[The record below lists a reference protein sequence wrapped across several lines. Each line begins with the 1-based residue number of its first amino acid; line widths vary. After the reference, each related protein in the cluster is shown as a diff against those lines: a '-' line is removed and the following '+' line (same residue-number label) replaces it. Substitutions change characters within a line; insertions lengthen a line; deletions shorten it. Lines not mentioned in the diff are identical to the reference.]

1 MGNMKILSS
10 AIENIIF
17 VIIIALIIG
26 VLIFV
31 NKLRKKGKFHS
42 PSLGDSEFSANA
54 QGAGQDSVAALHRLA
69 HSAGLS
75 IDQIK
80 MLDFV
85 FQTDEVT
92 DPSESFNNSE
102 LLDRHFKRAY
112 KTILEDTST
121 KTDVQERLA
130 LLFSTRNI
138 LDMGGITSTRQL
150 AEDTDTLIKV
160 GQESYP
166 SKVLS
171 AKGKDLV
178 VENPPDASGEPVK
191 LNRNST
197 VTLSFFADSERAF
210 SLGTQVLKIETSDE
224 GSKLHLAH
232 TNRIQYQSNRQFRR
246 RRTDLSADMYLVH
259 QEEKKFVA
267 DKEKLAGKIMDIS
280 IGGCGIQTNSSIA
293 SSSQL
298 KIEFNPNPSLKAAV
312 LGQCLRTNQ
321 NGTNMVMH
329 IKFLKVP
336 LRSLNAINALVFEYS
351 DR

>member
-1 MGNMKILSS
+1 MGSMKILSS
-10 AIENIIF
+10 VIETIIF
-17 VIIIALIIG
+17 VIILMMFIG

-54 QGAGQDSVAALHRLA
+54 QGADQDSAAALHQLA
-69 HSAGLS
+69 RFAGLS
-75 IDQIK
+75 MAQMK

-85 FQTDEVT
+85 FQNDEVT
-92 DPSESFNNSE
+92 DPSESFNSSE

-112 KTILEDTST
+112 QTILEDTSA

-138 LDMGGITSTRQL
+138 LDRGITSTRQL
-150 AEDTDTLIKV
+150 AADTDTLIKV
-160 GQESYP
+160 GQESYS

-171 AKGKDLV
+171 ANGKDLM
-178 VENPPDASGEPVK
+178 VENPPDASGEPIK

-224 GSKLHLAH
+224 GSRLHLAH
-232 TNRIQYQSNRQFRR
+232 TDRIQYQSNRQFRR
-246 RRTDLSADMYLVH
+246 RQTGLSADMYLVR

-267 DKEKLAGKIMDIS
+267 EKEKLAGKIMDIS

-293 SSSQL
+293 SGSRL
-298 KIEFNPNPSLKAAV
+298 KIEFNPNPALKAAV

-321 NGTNMVMH
+321 NGTNTVMH
-329 IKFLKVP
+329 IKFLKIP
-336 LRSLNAINALVFEYS
+336 RRSLNAINALVFEYS